1 MLIFMIVIF
10 WGQIVSFFGDKLF
23 FPLKPY
29 QC

>member
-10 WGQIVSFFGDKLF
+10 LGKIVSSFWDKRF

-29 QC
+29 L

>member
-10 WGQIVSFFGDKLF
+10 LGNIVSSFGDKLF

-29 QC
+29 L